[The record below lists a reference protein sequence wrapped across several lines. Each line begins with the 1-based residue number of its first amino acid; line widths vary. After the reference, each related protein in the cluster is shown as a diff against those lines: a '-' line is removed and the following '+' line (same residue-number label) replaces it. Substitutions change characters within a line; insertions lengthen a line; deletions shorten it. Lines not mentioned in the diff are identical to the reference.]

1 MKETGTRNRAK
12 EQRREE
18 FLKAGFSLFSE
29 KGIDSVTLQDV
40 ADLSGHGIATLYRY
54 FETKPG
60 LLIEIADWKWGEF
73 FARNSK
79 RRPQDLSKA
88 TAAEMFEFYLDSF
101 LELYRTD
108 KPLLHFNQFLNI
120 YLRSGGVVE
129 GEKERFQGLMK
140 PTSDFVHIIYAKAK
154 EDGTIKTDVSE
165 TELLSVTIHLM
176 LAAVTRYAVGL
187 VFEPKGFDDE
197 AELIILKEM
206 LLERYRA

>member
-1 MKETGTRNRAK
+1 MRETGTRKKAIA
-12 EQRREE
+12 QRRDD
-18 FLKAGFSLFSE
+18 FLKAGYSLFSE

-79 RRPQDLSKA
+79 RRPQDLSTA

-101 LELYRTD
+101 LEVYRTD
-108 KPLLHFNQFLNI
+108 KPLLKFNQFLNI
-120 YLRSGGVVE
+120 YLRSGGVDE
-129 GEKERFQGLMK
+129 GTKERYRGLMK
-140 PTSDFVHIIYAKAK
+140 PISDFVHTLYVKAK
-154 EDGTIKTDVSE
+154 EDGTVRTDVSE
-165 TELLSVTIHLM
+165 TELLSVTVHLM

-187 VFEPKGFDDE
+187 VFEPKGFDDD

>member
-1 MKETGTRNRAK
+1 MKESDIRKRAK
-12 EQRREE
+12 EQRRED
-18 FLKAGFSLFSE
+18 FLKAGYALFSE

-40 ADLSGHGIATLYRY
+40 ADASGHGIATLYRY

-79 RRPQDLSKA
+79 RRSQDLSTV
-88 TAAEMFEFYLDSF
+88 TAEEMFEFYLDSF
-101 LELYRTD
+101 LEVYRTD
-108 KPLLHFNQFLNI
+108 KPLLRFNQFLNI
-120 YLRSGGVVE
+120 YLHSEGVDD
-129 GEKERFQGLMK
+129 GSKERYQGLMK
-140 PTSDFVHIIYAKAK
+140 PISDFVHAVYEKAK
-154 EDGTIKTDVSE
+154 KDRTIRTDVSE

-187 VFEPKGFDDE
+187 VFEPKGVDDE
-197 AELIILKEM
+197 AELIMLKEM

>member
-1 MKETGTRNRAK
+1 MRETGTRKKAIA
-12 EQRREE
+12 QRRDD
-18 FLKAGFSLFSE
+18 FLKAGYSLFSE

-79 RRPQDLSKA
+79 RRSQDLSTA

-101 LELYRTD
+101 LEVYRTD
-108 KPLLHFNQFLNI
+108 KPLLRFNQFLNI
-120 YLRSGGVVE
+120 YLRSGGVDE
-129 GEKERFQGLMK
+129 GTKERYRGLMR
-140 PTSDFVHIIYAKAK
+140 PISGLVHTVYAKAK
-154 EDGTIKTDVSE
+154 EDGTVRTDVSE
-165 TELLSVTIHLM
+165 TELLSVTVHLM

-197 AELIILKEM
+197 AELTILKEM